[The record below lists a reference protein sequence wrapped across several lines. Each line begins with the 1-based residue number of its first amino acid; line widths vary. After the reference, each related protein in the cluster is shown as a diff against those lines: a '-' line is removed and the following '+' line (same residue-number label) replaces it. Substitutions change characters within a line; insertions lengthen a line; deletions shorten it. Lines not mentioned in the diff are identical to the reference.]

1 MLMNRA
7 PLLILTLLLPGCM
20 DNTVALSPEAKS
32 VTLVREGDRPLHCKA
47 LGKISGSSKSA
58 DEKLAKSG
66 AENDFRNHAADLKA
80 NFAVVESENG
90 GPVGTS
96 TQHKAFLGG
105 QALLCQTEAMED
117 AADKADAEAE
127 AKKEQADAEHEQ
139 QEAEQKKPEPPAKK
153 KTKPKK

>member
-1 MLMNRA
+1 MKRA
-7 PLLILTLLLPGCM
+7 PIVVITLLLSGCL
-20 DNTVALSPEAKS
+20 DSTVALSPQAKS

-47 LGKISGSSKSA
+47 LGKITGTSKSS
-58 DEKLAKSG
+58 DEKLAKAG

-96 TQHKAFLGG
+96 TKRNAFLGG

-117 AADKADAEAE
+117 AADKKDADEE
-127 AKKEQADAEHEQ
+127 AKKEQDDADREQREADA
-139 QEAEQKKPEPPAKK
+139 KPAPAKNKAKK
-153 KTKPKK
+153 K